1 MKRTSDINV
10 LVVGDIMLDT
20 YIVGQVDRIS
30 PEAPVPIVKVTDE
43 YSTLGGCGN
52 VFNNI
57 KSIGAGASCITSFG
71 DDDAGHVISEM
82 LNDSIIIANK
92 DTETIEKIRVV
103 ANHKETQMI
112 RIDKEFNTIKMD
124 REIVKQIAYSN
135 RKCYDIIIVSD
146 YAKGMINEDLMNYLK
161 TLNTPIIV
169 DPKPIHGRLYN
180 DVFMITPN
188 KIEYLEMSIMSSY
201 QTGRGVDYILQTAGR
216 DGMFLSDL
224 KKKKNTHIKTTP
236 TDVYNVT
243 GAGDTVIAVISVC
256 IAMGIDVITSAKIAN
271 KCASYVVT
279 KPGTTPVPKAVFE
292 KALKQFSKKKKK

>member
-124 REIVKQIAYSN
+124 REIVKQMLS
-135 RKCYDIIIVSD
+135 
-146 YAKGMINEDLMNYLK
+146 
-161 TLNTPIIV
+161 
-169 DPKPIHGRLYN
+169 
-180 DVFMITPN
+180 
-188 KIEYLEMSIMSSY
+188 
-201 QTGRGVDYILQTAGR
+201 TGEL
-216 DGMFLSDL
+216 
-224 KKKKNTHIKTTP
+224 
-236 TDVYNVT
+236 
-243 GAGDTVIAVISVC
+243 AV
-256 IAMGIDVITSAKIAN
+256 
-271 KCASYVVT
+271 
-279 KPGTTPVPKAVFE
+279 
-292 KALKQFSKKKKK
+292 